1 MLTTLCVLELVNVFY
16 EMNASSKKTLTL
28 LVFCGTFGS
37 QTKYMY
43 MFPNLSLFL
52 LGQLKSP
59 LEAGQVSSTRTC
71 HSIGD
76 GLGPAGLEL
85 NCKSMGENTMK
96 TEPTSPLA
104 ELQEISTVA
113 GSYLELT

>member
-1 MLTTLCVLELVNVFY
+1 M
-16 EMNASSKKTLTL
+16 ASSKKTLTL
-28 LVFCGTFGS
+28 SVFCGTCGS
-37 QTKYMY
+37 QIKYMY
-43 MFPNLSLFL
+43 MFPNLFLFL

-59 LEAGQVSSTRTC
+59 LEAGQVSSTLTC

-96 TEPTSPLA
+96 TEPASPLA

>member
-1 MLTTLCVLELVNVFY
+1 M
-16 EMNASSKKTLTL
+16 ASSKKILTL
-28 LVFCGTFGS
+28 SVFCGTFGS
-37 QTKYMY
+37 QIKYMY
-43 MFPNLSLFL
+43 MFPNLFLFL
-52 LGQLKSP
+52 LGQLKS
-59 LEAGQVSSTRTC
+59 LEAGQVSSTLTC

-96 TEPTSPLA
+96 TEPASPLA

>member
-1 MLTTLCVLELVNVFY
+1 M
-16 EMNASSKKTLTL
+16 ASSKKTLTL

-59 LEAGQVSSTRTC
+59 LEAGQVSSTITC

-85 NCKSMGENTMK
+85 NCKSMGAFLPFFEWVCALLKNINLHYSLM
-96 TEPTSPLA
+96 TEEFHNQS
-104 ELQEISTVA
+104 
-113 GSYLELT
+113 

>member
-1 MLTTLCVLELVNVFY
+1 
-16 EMNASSKKTLTL
+16 
-28 LVFCGTFGS
+28 
-37 QTKYMY
+37 
-43 MFPNLSLFL
+43 MFPELSFFI

-59 LEAGQVSSTRTC
+59 LEAGQISSALTC
-71 HSIGD
+71 HSLGD
-76 GLGPAGLEL
+76 GLGATGLEL
-85 NCKSMGENTMK
+85 NCKSMGENAMK